1 MNLPFRVY
9 VLKCAG
15 KHANDEYFWY
25 VGIIEVKALIARM
38 KKHFSKDVG
47 ASFTKAHRPLSIE
60 LVWPA
65 AVSAAEALVSHL
77 LSFVWRVG
85 SAWAYAEYVRMRKR
99 TYTTWGKI
107 YVPFT

>member
-1 MNLPFRVY
+1 MLPRRPTLTTLSTQSIYRSCHVPDLKLEKALNLPFRVY

-15 KHANDEYFWY
+15 KHARDEYFWY

-38 KKHFSKDVG
+38 KKHCSKDGG

-65 AVSAAEALVSHL
+65 AVSAAEAL
-77 LSFVWRVG
+77 
-85 SAWAYAEYVRMRKR
+85 A
-99 TYTTWGKI
+99 
-107 YVPFT
+107 